1 MDIPPLSASVESS
14 LLRLGKT
21 VLNLEARSHVMGILN
36 VTPDSFAD
44 GGRYLSPDAAVEHG
58 LRLADEGADIIDI
71 GGESTRPRG
80 GVYGDGASEVDVHQ
94 ECARILPVI
103 ERLCRNTDVPISV
116 DTWKASVAEAALRAG
131 AVMVNDISG
140 FHFDADMPGVVAR
153 AGAAAVLMHT
163 PGKPWNM
170 PGKTAY
176 QDLLGDIAAYLAE
189 GLRWGRQA
197 GVAQMVVD
205 PGFGFGKSSEEN
217 LRLLQNL
224 GKFLQLGVPVLV
236 GVSRKSFIGT
246 ILDLPVEDRL
256 EGSLAAAV
264 VAVVNGA
271 RIVRSH
277 DVRATRRALAVAD
290 AILHA

>member
-1 MDIPPLSASVESS
+1 
-14 LLRLGKT
+14 
-21 VLNLEARSHVMGILN
+21 
-36 VTPDSFAD
+36 
-44 GGRYLSPDAAVEHG
+44 
-58 LRLADEGADIIDI
+58 
-71 GGESTRPRG
+71 
-80 GVYGDGASEVDVHQ
+80 
-94 ECARILPVI
+94 
-103 ERLCRNTDVPISV
+103 
-116 DTWKASVAEAALRAG
+116 
-131 AVMVNDISG
+131 
-140 FHFDADMPGVVAR
+140 MPGVVAR

-176 QDLLGDIAAYLAE
+176 QDLLGISRISGRGVAM
-189 GLRWGRQA
+189 GRQA

-236 GVSRKSFIGT
+236 GSREKSFIGT
-246 ILDLPVEDRL
+246 ILDFPVEDRL